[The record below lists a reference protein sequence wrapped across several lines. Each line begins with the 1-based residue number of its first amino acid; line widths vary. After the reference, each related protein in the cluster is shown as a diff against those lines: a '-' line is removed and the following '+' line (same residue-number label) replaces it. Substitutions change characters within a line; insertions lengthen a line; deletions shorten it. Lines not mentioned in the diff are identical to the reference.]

1 MFSLVPNPL
10 HVSLWN
16 SKVLPMGYAGGGMVE
31 PEHVNVPA
39 DILPKDDPDHVFA
52 RLMPGELVVPV
63 KHVKLVASFLKK
75 KGIMLPNM

>member
-1 MFSLVPNPL
+1 
-10 HVSLWN
+10 
-16 SKVLPMGYAGGGMVE
+16 MVE